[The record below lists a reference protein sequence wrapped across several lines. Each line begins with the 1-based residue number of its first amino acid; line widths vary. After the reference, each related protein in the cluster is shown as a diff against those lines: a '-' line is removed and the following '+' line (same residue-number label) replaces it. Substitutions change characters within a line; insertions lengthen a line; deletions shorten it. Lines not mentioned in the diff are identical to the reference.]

1 MRRQNV
7 ERRRQRSR
15 CCWTLVW
22 YAILYHNIMMRYA
35 LDWKGMV
42 WCGIFGPSAAGPYG
56 QEYGTVW
63 QSMLWYVVVMVW
75 HGRVLLDP
83 DPDPPQDSSPQSH
96 TDSSRCSTNPFPKH
110 ILTSYV
116 HHKSPGHWAG
126 LLLGKFGDSCPKHF
140 PAKFDQIFILATSLI

>member
-15 CCWTLVW
+15 CCWTLVL

-56 QEYGTVW
+56 QEYGTVCCGMMW
-63 QSMLWYVVVMVW
+63 LWYGVAECCW
-75 HGRVLLDP
+75 TLTPTHPKTLLP
-83 DPDPPQDSSPQSH
+83 NPTPTRAAAPQTLFLNIS
-96 TDSSRCSTNPFPKH
+96 
-110 ILTSYV
+110 
-116 HHKSPGHWAG
+116 
-126 LLLGKFGDSCPKHF
+126 LLLMCIISHLGIGQAFYWESLE
-140 PAKFDQIFILATSLI
+140 ILVQNISLQNLTRFSFWRLL